1 MPNREKRI
9 ENLQRANEESHRL
22 IVDCLRHALYKLL
35 EEKDIGQIK
44 VIDLTKAAGVSRGGF
59 YRNFYLVTDV
69 LLDDIQTVADDIR
82 KALGSDA
89 GLNWR
94 IILRTVYKHRKK
106 IPLLIKAGLGME
118 ILNKINQT
126 IDAVND
132 DFKLRIMAWNGVI
145 FNCIIYWAENDF
157 SQDPDQL
164 ADHLTEITK
173 SILYD

>member
-22 IVDCLRHALYKLL
+22 IVDCLRNALYKLL
-35 EEKDIGQIK
+35 EEKDISQIK
-44 VIDLTKAAGVSRGGF
+44 VTDLTKAAGVSRGGF

-82 KALGSDA
+82 KVSGSDV

-106 IPLLIKAGLGME
+106 IPLLIKSGMGME

-126 IDAVND
+126 IDAVD
-132 DFKLRIMAWNGVI
+132 DEFKLRIMAWNGVI

-157 SQDPDQL
+157 SQDPDLL

-173 SILYD
+173 SLVYP

>member
-1 MPNREKRI
+1 M
-9 ENLQRANEESHRL
+9 
-22 IVDCLRHALYKLL
+22 
-35 EEKDIGQIK
+35 EEKDIGQIR

-82 KALGSDA
+82 RSMGPDA

-173 SILYD
+173 SLLYV